1 MSNLLDRNVIE
12 NILTDL
18 GTCQEE
24 SGIIMTDA
32 KYVFEAS
39 QSLENR
45 IKDLSDRLNKL
56 IETWEERDEY
66 KRGKRG

>member
-1 MSNLLDRNVIE
+1 MSNLLHKNVIE

-56 IETWEERDEY
+56 IEKWEEE
-66 KRGKRG
+66 